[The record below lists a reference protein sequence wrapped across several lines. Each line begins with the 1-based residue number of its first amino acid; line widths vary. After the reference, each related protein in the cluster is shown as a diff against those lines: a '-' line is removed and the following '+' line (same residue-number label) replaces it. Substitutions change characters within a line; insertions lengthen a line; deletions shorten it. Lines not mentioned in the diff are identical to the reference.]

1 MKDNCKIGLTG
12 VVSGFANGLFG
23 AGGGL
28 VAVAALLK
36 LCKLECHEA
45 NATALCVML
54 PITVLSA
61 AVYTFSGDVPVESL
75 YAALGALPAGFIGA
89 RLMMRLSA
97 LWLSRVLSLVMLLAA
112 LRMLS
117 VY

>member
-1 MKDNCKIGLTG
+1 MKDNCKIGFTG
-12 VVSGFANGLFG
+12 VLSGFANGLFG

-28 VAVAALLK
+28 VAVYTLLK
-36 LCKLECHEA
+36 WCKLEPHEA

-61 AVYTFSGDVPVESL
+61 AVYTISGDVPMVSL
-75 YAALGALPAGFIGA
+75 YAALGAFPAGFIGA
-89 RLMMRLSA
+89 KLMMRLSA
-97 LWLSRVLSLVMLLAA
+97 LWLSRVLSLVMILAA
-112 LRMLS
+112 LRMLG